1 MGRMSLI
8 AELHYDASDFDV
20 IRPGTHVVCAVSGE
34 PIPLDQLKYWSA
46 EFQEAYRGAHEATAA
61 ILAGGAKNLKK
72 D

>member
-46 EFQEAYRGAHEATAA
+46 EFQEAYRSANEATAA

>member
-1 MGRMSLI
+1 MGCMSPI

-34 PIPLDQLKYWSA
+34 PIPLDRLKYWSA

>member
-1 MGRMSLI
+1 MGGMSPI

-34 PIPLDQLKYWSA
+34 PIPLDRLKYWSA

>member
-1 MGRMSLI
+1 MSGMSLL

-46 EFQEAYRGAHEATAA
+46 EFQEAYRGAAEATAA
-61 ILAGGAKNLKK
+61 ILAGGASKLVY
-72 D
+72 

>member
-34 PIPLDQLKYWSA
+34 PIPLDHLKYWSA